1 MSFFSLFQ
9 IPPSFKK
16 LILTEQKEKTTVC
29 IIQITSRCTHFGFH
43 QDKIKHLLNYWWN
56 MNKVLP
62 IIRQENN
69 TGKDFFFLLFFWIKT
84 ISIEMQSYHTC
95 QKIALQNMKTTEQRK
110 WLLELE
116 RDLWWKP
123 LKWVKFLFRT
133 AVDCTLCFFLKKN
146 SFTVTLHHTLQ
157 TNHRSAFQCLTHS
170 FSI

>member
-69 TGKDFFFLLFFWIKT
+69 TGKDFFFPSFLLDQDNIYRDAKLPHLSKNSTSEYENNRTKKVIVRARTGFVMEAPEVSQVPVSDRCGLYIVLFFKKKFIHSNT
-84 ISIEMQSYHTC
+84 SPYTANQPQICISVFDTQ
-95 QKIALQNMKTTEQRK
+95 
-110 WLLELE
+110 
-116 RDLWWKP
+116 
-123 LKWVKFLFRT
+123 F
-133 AVDCTLCFFLKKN
+133 
-146 SFTVTLHHTLQ
+146 
-157 TNHRSAFQCLTHS
+157 
-170 FSI
+170 